1 MKIKKIDNSI
11 TLFYLVFSLPI
22 LIQAQEWQHVININ
36 ADSRVFELYPD
47 SIEDKLFIGGQ
58 FDSVDHVYTSN
69 IGYFDGNEFHSLA
82 HNIDTCWNLG
92 CQGVFSIGRFKN
104 EIYASS
110 IRSANDSIGMPFID
124 GIGRWNGSIWN
135 GLGLGID
142 DDLPGIYVPNPGIA
156 YDFYITPDT
165 LYVAGYINYA
175 DGKLVNGVASWDGN
189 AWHSYNIPVDAAG
202 GNLNNSV
209 AMYKNNLYVGGNFQ
223 IEADGKIQ
231 VDIIRYDGASW
242 KGVGNGLIDGWTN
255 LRDLE
260 VFKDKLYVAGY
271 FAKADGNPG
280 NSIMSWDG
288 ENWDDLGGGI
298 CSDFGAIDDLFV
310 YKDKLYV
317 AGYFDCIGGIEAHNV
332 ASWDGKSWC
341 SIGHSTFNRPCHAIA
356 VWHDTVY
363 VGGSFDT
370 INDIPF
376 TKIARFVGDHS
387 TDNCAQP
394 VAVHTAPSQ
403 QNILNISPNP
413 AVGWVSVG
421 CKGASIQ
428 SGTLRLFD
436 SAGRECSS
444 LLSGIRIEAG
454 RMNFRTDQLPPG
466 VYCLVVGSMDG
477 YILSGR
483 FVKSQG

>member
-1 MKIKKIDNSI
+1 MENKSTEIHKIAILV
-11 TLFYLVFSLPI
+11 LFLVFYSHQLFG
-22 LIQAQEWQHVININ
+22 QEWQHIMNMN
-36 ADSRVFELYPD
+36 DGSRVYELYPD
-47 SIEDKLFIGGQ
+47 STDGRLYIGGDFETVNQ
-58 FDSVDHVYTSN
+58 VYTSN
-69 IGYFDGNEFHSLA
+69 IGYFDGTLFHSLA
-82 HNIDTCWNLG
+82 KNIDTCWNLG
-92 CQGVFSIGRFKN
+92 CRGVFSIGRFKN

-124 GIGRWNGSIWN
+124 GIGKWNGSIWN

-142 DDLPGIYVPNPGIA
+142 DYHSGMYVPYPGVA
-156 YDFYITPDT
+156 FDFYITPDT
-165 LYVAGYINYA
+165 LYVAGYIVYA
-175 DGKLVNGVASWDGN
+175 DDNLVNGVASWDGN
-189 AWHSYNIPVDAAG
+189 AWHSYNMPLATSG

-255 LRDLE
+255 LRDMD

-271 FAKADGNPG
+271 FAEADGNPG

-288 ENWDDLGGGI
+288 ENWDDLQGGVCGY
-298 CSDFGAIDDLFV
+298 GTIDDIFV
-310 YKDKLYV
+310 DKDKLYV
-317 AGYFDCIGGIEAHNV
+317 AGLFDCIGGIEAHNI

-370 INDIPF
+370 ISGIAYS
-376 TKIARFVGDHS
+376 KIARFVGDHS

-394 VAVHTAPSQ
+394 VAVHTLPSR
-403 QNILNISPNP
+403 QNMLNISPNP
-413 AVGWVSVG
+413 AVGWVNVA

-436 SAGRECSS
+436 NAGLECSNLVS
-444 LLSGIRIEAG
+444 VISIQEGW
-454 RMNFRTDQLPPG
+454 MNLRTDQLPPG
-466 VYCLVVGSMDG
+466 VYCLTVGSVDG
-477 YILSGR
+477 HILSAR
-483 FVKSQG
+483 FVKI